1 MVSEFCF
8 ATHLLQS
15 ATDALIAVTDRSLV
29 GSFLFA
35 NKKHDRLC
43 RASNRC
49 SATKVLQSSVN
60 ACIIS
65 VMMIHPGVEPGFQ
78 EPESCVRSITL
89 ADHNYSIIAYFV
101 EISKKVFSPI

>member
-1 MVSEFCF
+1 MASEFY
-8 ATHLLQS
+8 LLQ
-15 ATDALIAVTDRSLV
+15 TVVDALIPVTDHSLV

-35 NKKHDRLC
+35 NKKHDRLS

-49 SATKVLQSSVN
+49 SATKVLQPSVN
-60 ACIIS
+60 AYISS

>member
-1 MVSEFCF
+1 MASEFY
-8 ATHLLQS
+8 LLQ
-15 ATDALIAVTDRSLV
+15 TVVDALIPVTDHSLV
-29 GSFLFA
+29 WFFFT
-35 NKKHDRLC
+35 NKKHDRLS

-60 ACIIS
+60 AYISS

>member
-1 MVSEFCF
+1 MVSEFCV

-15 ATDALIAVTDRSLV
+15 ATDVLIAVTDRSLV

-60 ACIIS
+60 ACIIQRYDDPPGS
-65 VMMIHPGVEPGFQ
+65 RTRISRTGILRAIHYTSG
-78 EPESCVRSITL
+78 S
-89 ADHNYSIIAYFV
+89 
-101 EISKKVFSPI
+101 